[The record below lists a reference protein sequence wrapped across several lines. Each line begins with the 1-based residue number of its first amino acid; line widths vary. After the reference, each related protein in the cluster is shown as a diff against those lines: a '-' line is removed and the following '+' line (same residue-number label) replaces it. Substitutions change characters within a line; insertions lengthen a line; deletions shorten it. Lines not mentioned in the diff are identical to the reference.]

1 MAKVPTSDS
10 SEHDISLNFSRRPGR
25 VAVVSNIGSI
35 LNQAA
40 EIKTNITANV

>member
-1 MAKVPTSDS
+1 MAKVPTSDRLV
-10 SEHDISLNFSRRPGR
+10 HDISLNFSHRPGR

-35 LNQAA
+35 LNHAA